1 VVAASAGNHA
11 QGVAF
16 AAALLGVKATV
27 IMPEGAQLPKI
38 EATRGYGADI
48 IMRGS
53 TVDDAVEYAREYSA
67 ETGAVLIHPFDHPD
81 IVAGQ
86 GTLGLEILEQCPQV
100 RTVAIPV
107 GGGGVAAGVTVAI
120 KSADPSIVVVGVQA
134 EAVAAYPGS
143 LAAGHPVRVQPTA
156 TMADGIAVCLPGEIP
171 FGIISGFGV
180 HVLTV
185 SEESLS
191 RALLLC
197 LERAKQVVEPAGAA
211 AVAGL
216 MENPG
221 MFEPPVVAVLSGG
234 NIDPLLLSKVLRHG
248 LAAAGRYL
256 TFRCR
261 IPDRPGGLATLLGA
275 VAGLGANVLD
285 VMHERVTPRLRVDE
299 VEVLLQVETRG
310 PAHCDEV
317 ISQLRQDGYQLMF
330 R

>member
-1 VVAASAGNHA
+1 M
-11 QGVAF
+11 AF

-38 EATRGYGADI
+38 EATRGYGAEI
-48 IMRGS
+48 ISRGA
-53 TVDDAVEYAREYSA
+53 TVDDAVEYAREYAA
-67 ETGAVLIHPFDHPD
+67 ETGAVVIHPFDHPD

-120 KSADPSIVVVGVQA
+120 KSADPSIAVVGVQA
-134 EAVAAYPGS
+134 EAVAAYPAS

-197 LERAKQVVEPAGAA
+197 LERAKQVVEPGRGGRRGRADGERRHVRAAGGGRAVGRQHRPAAAGQGAA
-211 AVAGL
+211 ARPGRGRPLPDLPVPDPGPSRRAGQPAGRGGR
-216 MENPG
+216 PG
-221 MFEPPVVAVLSGG
+221 RQRARR
-234 NIDPLLLSKVLRHG
+234 DARADHA
-248 LAAAGRYL
+248 AAAG
-256 TFRCR
+256 
-261 IPDRPGGLATLLGA
+261 
-275 VAGLGANVLD
+275 
-285 VMHERVTPRLRVDE
+285 DE

-310 PAHCDEV
+310 PAHCDDV
-317 ISQLRQDGYQLMF
+317 ISQLRQDGYHLMF